1 MVNRVLVNSLE
12 GKIFCTWSTICI
24 SHVVIKGVFVES
36 TNNPSPVVLSTRG
49 LSKTYS
55 DGTQAVTNLNL
66 DIHAGNVTTL
76 LGHNGAAK
84 TTTM

>member
-1 MVNRVLVNSLE
+1 MILVYISD
-12 GKIFCTWSTICI
+12 IFSEE
-24 SHVVIKGVFVES
+24 IKS
-36 TNNPSPVVLSTRG
+36 DTPVVLSARG

-55 DGTQAVTNLNL
+55 DGTNAVKDLNL
-66 DIHAGNVTTL
+66 DIHCGQVTTL

>member
-1 MVNRVLVNSLE
+1 MEPVQ
-12 GKIFCTWSTICI
+12 KDA
-24 SHVVIKGVFVES
+24 
-36 TNNPSPVVLSTRG
+36 PVVLSARG

-55 DGTQAVTNLNL
+55 DGTRAVQDLSL
-66 DIHAGNVTTL
+66 DVHCGDVTTL